1 MSAGVNGCS
10 SQSVGTDEKCTF
22 KSSIL
27 IYDRNM
33 KCKVRDCEVFYE
45 QIGEGIP
52 LISLH
57 GSPLDYRSMKGCIE
71 PVFRKRKGWSR
82 FYPDLPGHGQTPG
95 RDWIKNS
102 DDMVQAA
109 LDLIDNIIPD
119 TQFALAGMSYGG
131 YIARGII
138 HHRPEQVAGLLLIVP
153 RVVSNPKYRAL
164 PPKRVLARD
173 EKLLAELDTQSRA
186 GFENVAV
193 VQTRSHWNRFV
204 KEITPGLRA
213 GDEQFLER
221 LHPSIDSCSFEADG
235 MTSRFE
241 KPALIIVGRQDH
253 FVGYRDSWTILEN
266 YPRATFAVL
275 DRAGHG
281 LHIEQ
286 ETLFGALTS
295 EWLDRVEETL
305 G

>member
-1 MSAGVNGCS
+1 M
-10 SQSVGTDEKCTF
+10 F
-22 KSSIL
+22 KSGL
-27 IYDRNM
+27 LAYDRNM
-33 KCKVRDCEVFYE
+33 KCKVRDCEIFYE
-45 QIGEGIP
+45 QIGDGIP

-57 GSPLDYRSMKGCIE
+57 GSPLDSRSMKGCIE
-71 PVFRKRKGWSR
+71 PIFRKRKGWCR
-82 FYPDLPGHGQTPG
+82 LYPDLPGHGQTSS

-102 DDMVQAA
+102 DDMLQVA
-109 LDLIDNIIPD
+109 LDLIDKIIPD
-119 TQFALAGMSYGG
+119 TRFALAGMSYGG
-131 YIARGII
+131 YIAGGIVQ
-138 HHRPEQVAGLLLIVP
+138 HRPEQVAGLLLIVP
-153 RVVSNPKYRAL
+153 SIVRHLYERDL

-173 EKLLAELDTQSRA
+173 EELLAELDAQSRA

-193 VQTRSHWNRFV
+193 VQTRSHWDRFI
-204 KEITPGLRA
+204 KEIVPGLRD
-213 GDEQFLER
+213 GDTQFLER
-221 LHPSIDSCSFEADG
+221 FHPSIDSCSFG
-235 MTSRFE
+235 IGRKTSTFE
-241 KPALIIVGRQDH
+241 KPALILTGRQDH

-286 ETLFGALTS
+286 VTLFNALVS

>member
-1 MSAGVNGCS
+1 M
-10 SQSVGTDEKCTF
+10 
-22 KSSIL
+22 
-27 IYDRNM
+27 R
-33 KCKVRDCEVFYE
+33 CKVRDCEVFYE
-45 QIGEGIP
+45 RIGEGIP

-57 GSPLDYRSMKGCIE
+57 GSPLDSRSMKGCIE
-71 PVFRKRKGWSR
+71 PVFKKRKGWSR
-82 FYPDLPGHGQTPG
+82 VYPDLPGHGQTPG

-102 DDMVQAA
+102 DDMVQVA
-109 LDLIDNIIPD
+109 LDLIDSIIPD

-138 HHRPEQVAGLLLIVP
+138 HHRPEQVAGLLLVVP

-173 EKLLAELDTQSRA
+173 EELLAELDTQSRI

-204 KEITPGLRA
+204 KEIIPGLRA

-221 LHPSIDSCSFEADG
+221 LHPSIDTCSFETGGTA
-235 MTSRFE
+235 SRFD
-241 KPALIIVGRQDH
+241 KPTLIVVGRQDH
-253 FVGYRDSWTILEN
+253 FVGYRDSWMILEN

-286 ETLFGALTS
+286 KTLFGALTS